1 MRLFALQH
9 KHILHKTN
17 PANHSHL
24 EPKLHASRRQR
35 QFQTKFT
42 ATDNRQIES
51 LREQL

>member
-1 MRLFALQH
+1 MDIICRITPKVKAGMRLFALKH

-35 QFQTKFT
+35 
-42 ATDNRQIES
+42 
-51 LREQL
+51 